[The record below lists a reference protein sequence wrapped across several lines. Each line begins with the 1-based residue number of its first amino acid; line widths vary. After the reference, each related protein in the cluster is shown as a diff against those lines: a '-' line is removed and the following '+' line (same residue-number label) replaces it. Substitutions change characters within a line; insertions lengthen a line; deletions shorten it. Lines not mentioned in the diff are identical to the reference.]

1 LVGQDLVQTDVK
13 PAMGSEDFSF
23 MLQKRPGAYICIGA
37 GEGPNDPQLH
47 NPYYDFNDEILPL
60 GAAYWVALVKQQ
72 LPEA

>member
-1 LVGQDLVQTDVK
+1 MQTDIK